1 MIKKQ
6 AIIFDMDGLIFDTEK
21 IYHKANKEAAATFGI
36 PYTDDIFYRF
46 IGSNYEDVIN
56 FYHTEFDSEFGRDQV
71 NSFILKADKLV
82 EEYFR
87 AGLVETKPGLY
98 ELLDFLDEREIP
110 KLIASSSS
118 AQIIELLLDRSNL
131 KNRFQAFVSSDDV
144 KRAKPDPEIF
154 ELASKRLGLSK
165 EEILILE
172 DSRNG
177 ILAANQAGIDVIM
190 IPDIIEADAEL
201 RDLTEAVLPSLDEL
215 IGLWAEK

>member
-21 IYHKANKEAAATFGI
+21 VYHRANKEAAKTFGI
-36 PYTDDIFYRF
+36 PYNDEIFYRF
-46 IGSNYEDVIN
+46 IGSNYQDVIN
-56 FYHTEFDSEFGRDQV
+56 FYHQEFDSEFGEEQV
-71 NSFILKADKLV
+71 NSFILEADRLV

-98 ELLDFLDEREIP
+98 ELLDFLDQKEIP
-110 KLIASSSS
+110 RIIASSSS
-118 AQIIELLLDRSNL
+118 AQIIELLLDRSDL
-131 KNRFQAFVSSDDV
+131 KGKFQAFVSSDDV

-154 ELASKRLGLSK
+154 ELASQKLGLAK

-172 DSRNG
+172 DSKNG

-190 IPDIIEADAEL
+190 VPDIIEADDEL
-201 RDLTEAVLPSLDEL
+201 RDLTEAVLLSLDDL
-215 IGLWAEK
+215 VGLWAEK